1 MNKSRKT
8 CRLTTALVG
17 SVLGLA
23 VVSTVRAED
32 QPVVYT
38 RVAQWQIAR
47 PHWGAYEK
55 DLLKNTVPVMEKLLA
70 EGVIIEFGAD
80 QTTVHSPDGYT
91 HSTWFCSKSLAGL
104 EKALDT
110 LVESESK
117 LTPEER
123 RKQDTDFAGT
133 KHADLILR
141 SVQFRNRTIKT
152 DKGYGTV
159 SVQKMLPGKGQEY
172 QELWDKYTKPILEQ
186 LYKDGAVTGY
196 GIDTE
201 LVHTGDQS
209 LRFFWQVMP
218 DAAALD
224 KVEAAF
230 DAARQ
235 KRTPEERRA
244 IGQAFAELRD
254 GAAHRDSQANIIY
267 YSAK

>member
-1 MNKSRKT
+1 MSRRT
-8 CRLTTALVG
+8 GAWATAVVG
-17 SVLGLA
+17 CLIGLA
-23 VVSTVRAED
+23 VASTVRAED

-47 PHWGAYEK
+47 PLWGAYEK
-55 DLLKNTVPVMEKLLA
+55 DLKKNTVPVMEKLLA

-80 QTTVHSPDGYT
+80 RTSVHTPDGYT
-91 HSTWFCSKSLAGL
+91 HSSWFSARSLANL

-110 LVESESK
+110 LIESENK

-123 RKQDTDFAGT
+123 RKLDTDFAGT
-133 KHADLILR
+133 RHADLLLR
-141 SVQFRNRTIKT
+141 SVAFRNRTVKT

-159 SVQKMLPGKGQEY
+159 SVQKMQPGKAQEY
-172 QELWDKYTKPILEQ
+172 QELFDKYNKPILEQ
-186 LYKDGAVTGY
+186 LYKDGAVTAY
-196 GIDTE
+196 GIDAE
-201 LVHTGDQS
+201 LVHTSDAS
-209 LRFFWQVMP
+209 LRFFWQVVP
-218 DAAALD
+218 DGEALD

-230 DAARQ
+230 EAARQ
-235 KRTPEERRA
+235 KRSPEERRA

>member
-1 MNKSRKT
+1 MSRRT
-8 CRLTTALVG
+8 CLWIAALVG

-47 PHWGAYEK
+47 PNWNAYEK
-55 DLLKNTVPVMEKLLA
+55 DLKKNLVPVMEKLVA
-70 EGVIIEFGAD
+70 DGVILEFGAD
-80 QTTVHSPDGYT
+80 RTTVHTPDGYS
-91 HSTWFCSKSLAGL
+91 HSTWFAAKSLANL

-133 KHADLILR
+133 RHADLILR
-141 SVQFRNRTIKT
+141 SVLFQNRTMKME
-152 DKGYGTV
+152 KGYGTV
-159 SVQKMLPGKGQEY
+159 SIQKLQPGKEQEY
-172 QELWDKYTKPILEQ
+172 QDLWDKYNKPVLEQ
-186 LYKDGAVTGY
+186 LYKDGAVTAY

-201 LVHTGDQS
+201 LVHTGDPS
-209 LRFFWQVMP
+209 LRFFWQLVP

-224 KVEAAF
+224 KVEAAY
-230 DAARQ
+230 AAALE
-235 KRTPEERRA
+235 KRSPEERRT
-244 IGQAFAELRD
+244 ITLSFAALRD
-254 GAAHRDSQANIIY
+254 GAAHRDSHASIIY

>member
-1 MNKSRKT
+1 MNSRL
-8 CRLTTALVG
+8 CRYAAALVG
-17 SVLGLA
+17 SVLGLV
-23 VVSTVRAED
+23 VVSSANAQD

-47 PHWGAYEK
+47 PHWNAYEK
-55 DLLKNTVPVMEKLLA
+55 DLKKNMVPVMEKLVA
-70 EGVIIEFGAD
+70 DGVITEFGAD
-80 QTTVHSPDGYT
+80 RTSVHSPDGYT
-91 HSTWFCSKSLAGL
+91 HSTWFCAKSLANL

-110 LVESESK
+110 LIESESK
-117 LTPEER
+117 LAPEER

-141 SVQFRNRTIKT
+141 SVSFRNRTIKT
-152 DKGYGTV
+152 EKGYGSV
-159 SVQKMLPGKGQEY
+159 SVQKMQPGKAQEY
-172 QELWDKYTKPILEQ
+172 QELWDKYTKPVLEQ
-186 LYKDGAVTGY
+186 LYKDGAVTAY

-218 DAAALD
+218 DADALD

-230 DAARQ
+230 EAARQ

-244 IGQAFAELRD
+244 IGLAFAELRD

>member
-1 MNKSRKT
+1 MNKTT
-8 CRLTTALVG
+8 CRLTTALAVG
-17 SVLGLA
+17 VLGLA
-23 VVSTVRAED
+23 VVPASRAQD

-47 PHWGAYEK
+47 PHWSAYEK
-55 DLLKNTVPVMEKLLA
+55 DLKKNTVPVMEKLLA
-70 EGVIIEFGAD
+70 DGVIVEFGAD
-80 QTTVHSPDGYT
+80 RQSVHTPDGYT
-91 HSTWFCSKSLAGL
+91 HSTWFSAKSLANL

-123 RKQDTDFAGT
+123 RRGDTDFAGT
-133 KHADLILR
+133 RHADLILR
-141 SVQFRNRTIKT
+141 SVQFRNRTVKT
-152 DKGYGTV
+152 EKGYGTV
-159 SVQKMLPGKGQEY
+159 SVQKMLPGKAQDY
-172 QELWDKYTKPILEQ
+172 QDLWDKYTKPILEQ
-186 LYKDGAVTGY
+186 LYKDGAVTAY

-218 DAAALD
+218 DAEALD

-254 GAAHRDSQANIIY
+254 ANAHRDSQANIVVYI
-267 YSAK
+267 AK

>member
-1 MNKSRKT
+1 MGPWAA
-8 CRLTTALVG
+8 ALVG

-23 VVSTVRAED
+23 ASSTVRAED

-47 PHWGAYEK
+47 PNWSAYEK
-55 DLLKNTVPVMEKLLA
+55 DLKKNTVPVMEKLLA
-70 EGVIIEFGAD
+70 DGVITEFGAD
-80 QTTVHSPDGYT
+80 RTSVHTPDGYT
-91 HSTWFCSKSLAGL
+91 HSTWFSAKSLANL

-110 LVESESK
+110 LVESDDK

-133 KHADLILR
+133 RHADLMLR
-141 SVQFRNRTIKT
+141 SVLFRNRTVKT

-159 SVQKMLPGKGQEY
+159 SVQKMQPGKAQDY
-172 QELWDKYTKPILEQ
+172 QDLFDKYTKPVLEQ
-186 LYKDGAVTGY
+186 LYKDGAVTAY
-196 GIDTE
+196 GIDAE
-201 LVHTGDQS
+201 LVHTGDSS
-209 LRFFWQVMP
+209 LRFFWQVVP
-218 DAAALD
+218 DAEALD

-230 DAARQ
+230 EAARQ
-235 KRTPEERRA
+235 KRSPEERRA

-254 GAAHRDSQANIIY
+254 GSAHRDSHSSIVY